1 MSNKGTIVQVIGAVV
16 DVDFSAAK
24 KLPEI
29 YNALEVNYELFG
41 EKTKLVLEVQ
51 QHLGDGWVRGVAMST
66 TEGLKRGMSV
76 TDTGAPI
83 AVPVGKQILGRIFN
97 VTGDVVDENSLD
109 LEDENQRAP
118 IHRPA
123 PTLEEQ
129 SSSAE
134 VLPTGIKVIDLICPL
149 LKGGKGG
156 MFGGAGVGK
165 TVVIMELINNIAKA
179 HGGYS
184 VFAGVGE
191 RTREGNDLYWEMIE
205 SGVISCAKDPN
216 GHPKVDDNG
225 NPVLADGSKV
235 ALCYGQ
241 MNEPPGARL
250 RVALSALTMA
260 EHFRDEDNQ
269 DVLLFVDNIF
279 RFSQAGSEV
288 SALLGRTPSAVGYQ
302 PTLSEEMAGLQE
314 RITSTKKG
322 SITSIQAVYVP
333 ADDLTDPAP
342 ANTFA
347 HLDATVVLER
357 SLAEQA
363 LFPAVDPLASTSA
376 ALAPEIVGE
385 EHYKVARGVQLVLQ
399 RYKDLQDIIAIL
411 GMDELSDEDKLTVF
425 RARKIQ
431 RFLTQPFHVAEV
443 FTNVPGVLVSI
454 EDTVKGFAE
463 ILDGKHDDVPE
474 SNFYMKAGIDSVEKG

>member
-1 MSNKGTIVQVIGAVV
+1 MSNQGTIVQIIGAVI
-16 DVDFSAAK
+16 DADFSKAA

-29 YNALEVNYELFG
+29 YNALEITYPLNGVE
-41 EKTKLVLEVQ
+41 TKLVLEVQ
-51 QHLGDGWVRGVAMST
+51 QHLGDGWVRAVAMST
-66 TEGLKRGMSV
+66 TDGLKRGMTI
-76 TDTGAPI
+76 TDTGKAI
-83 AVPVGKQILGRIFN
+83 AVPVGKQVLGRIFN
-97 VTGDVVDENSLD
+97 VTGDLVDENVALPDAAHTS
-109 LEDENQRAP
+109 P
-118 IHRPA
+118 IHRSA
-123 PTLEEQ
+123 PVLTEQ
-129 SSSAE
+129 SATAE
-134 VLPTGIKVIDLICPL
+134 ILPTGIKVIDLICPF
-149 LKGGKGG
+149 LKGGKVGA
-156 MFGGAGVGK
+156 FGGAGVGK

-205 SGVISCAKDPN
+205 SGVIATERDDK
-216 GHPKVDDNG
+216 GHVKLDDKG

-235 ALCYGQ
+235 ALVYGQ

-260 EHFRDEDNQ
+260 EYFRDEENQ

-314 RITSTKKG
+314 RITSTNKG
-322 SITSIQAVYVP
+322 SITSLQAVYVP

-363 LFPAVDPLASTSA
+363 LFPAVDPLASTSK

-385 EHYKVARGVQLVLQ
+385 EHYRVARGVQQVLQ

-443 FTNVPGVLVSI
+443 FTNVPGVLCSV

-463 ILDGKHDDVPE
+463 ILDGKLDSVPE
-474 SNFYMKAGIDSVEKG
+474 GNFYMKGSIDAVERG